1 MKNKSTLIL
10 GGVFLLLVV
19 IFLFTSLH
27 PKEVTRGAT
36 PLFKGQTPVIDKLEL
51 LNPRGDNIVLE
62 KQNEVWSITKP
73 VAYKAS
79 PEVITQVLEGFN
91 GVMIDGVVTSD
102 PNEKSR
108 FGVEDSTAVRL
119 KVTGGGKTV
128 LDILIGRYAPDLSHT
143 YVRKYGKNDIE
154 LWRGIF
160 ARTVNREIDEWRDK
174 SIFSFNE
181 GDITS
186 VKASDGKNT
195 RQLTL
200 SDSTWTYAENGKQ
213 KPVDQAKVKEYVSL
227 IATLKC
233 DAFAAEEDIPRAAS
247 NKPDTQVSFTVRNGD
262 THTFDLWT
270 PKKDSDNK
278 RTLLR
283 KTGGDILFQFYENR
297 GEQLPMNYEKM
308 KPVS

>member
-27 PKEVTRGAT
+27 PKEVTGGAT
-36 PLFKGQTPVIDKLEL
+36 PLFKGQPPAIDTLDIQ
-51 LNPRGDNIVLE
+51 NPKSDHIVLE
-62 KQNEVWSITKP
+62 KRNEVWSITKP
-73 VAYKAS
+73 VTYKAS
-79 PEVITQVLEGFN
+79 PEVMEQVIEGFKT
-91 GVMIDGVVTSD
+91 VMIDGIVTSD
-102 PNEKSR
+102 PNEKER

-119 KVTGGGKTV
+119 KVSGGGNTV
-128 LDILIGRYAPDLSHT
+128 LDILIGKFAPDLSHT

-160 ARTVNREIDEWRDK
+160 ARTIVREIDEWRDRT
-174 SIFSFNE
+174 IFSFNE

-186 VKASDGKNT
+186 VKAADGKNT

-200 SDSTWTYAENGKQ
+200 SDSSWTYTENGKP
-213 KPVDQAKVKEYVSL
+213 KPVDQAKVKGYIST

-233 DAFAAEEDIPRAAS
+233 DAFSAEEDIPRAAS
-247 NKPDTQVSFTVRNGD
+247 TTPDTQVSFTVRNGD

-270 PKKDSDNK
+270 PLKDSDNK
-278 RTLLR
+278 RTLFR
-283 KTGGDILFQFYENR
+283 KTGGDILFRFYEYR
-297 GEQLPMNYEKM
+297 GEQLPMKYEKL
-308 KPVS
+308 K